1 MEQFRSDR
9 QREGACSSAGKGVA
23 GLYRSFGR
31 ARLGLAAV
39 WEEEILR
46 EVSRDIA
53 STDFSSQVLTQ
64 FSGEFAV
71 LPVSGVRWSDLGDSK
86 RLLAVMSGNGI
97 GSRNGKLI
105 EAP

>member
-71 LPVSGVRWSDLGDSK
+71 LPVTGVRWS
-86 RLLAVMSGNGI
+86 VMSGMAPNLEK
-97 GSRNGKLI
+97 GSSLMRRRT
-105 EAP
+105 